1 MTKETKDIK
10 SILLLISLVER
21 NPAIT
26 IARLAELM
34 GCGKRL
40 VEEYLDRA
48 LMCGVPPYMPDDYVG
63 FIRNGDEI
71 TLTHAQHL
79 RSPARLSLR
88 EGMSLR
94 LLLESLPHSAESETT
109 KNLSAKIQCAMRPDA
124 GSTPASA
131 SIASAD
137 KTRFDDTKFI
147 RLRNAIR
154 DCKKVSIEYYSVAS
168 GGMTSR
174 KVSPY
179 ALVEHSGEWYLAGD
193 CHTRRKELLFRLD
206 RIRSI
211 EIIDETFCVPKNFK
225 PEKYR
230 RKDIYLPASKDIRCE
245 IACAPGLARMAA
257 ELPGAKKIRSLGD
270 GRKVL
275 ALSASGV
282 PWLFRFLL
290 KFAPDVELLKPANLR
305 TEYMQ
310 MLKNL
315 TRIYET

>member
-1 MTKETKDIK
+1 MTKETKNIK
-10 SILLLISLVER
+10 NILLLISLVER

-26 IARLAELM
+26 VARLAELM

-71 TLTHAQHL
+71 TLTQAHHL

-94 LLLESLPHSAESETT
+94 LLLESLPHGAQSETT
-109 KNLSAKIQCAMRPDA
+109 KNLSAKIQRAMAPGA
-124 GSTPASA
+124 GSAPGSA
-131 SIASAD
+131 SITAAD
-137 KTRFDDTKFI
+137 KTRFVGSKFT
-147 RLRNAIR
+147 RLRDAVR
-154 DCKKVSIEYYSVAS
+154 DCKKVLIEYYSVAG
-168 GGMTSR
+168 GGMTRR

-193 CHTRRKELLFRLD
+193 CHTRRRELLFRLD

-211 EIIDETFCVPKNFK
+211 EVLDETFSVPKNFK

-245 IACAPGLARMAA
+245 IACAPGLARRAA
-257 ELPGAKKIRSLGD
+257 DLPGAKKIRSQGD
-270 GRKVL
+270 GREVL

-290 KFAPDVELLKPANLR
+290 KFAPDVELLKPAKLR
-305 TEYMQ
+305 AQYAQT
-310 MLKNL
+310 LRGL
-315 TRIYET
+315 ARLYES